1 MFKEFDM
8 SLHAVRC
15 SIVWLVLCP
24 FEEVPRAQR
33 ELEIVSKKG
42 YFIHIVDATNA
53 VSKKNEI
60 EGQNCS
66 FHHIKMPKMKS
77 SEQGGILYFCKSFLH
92 YLHYYLSAFVL
103 LLSLQRKSK
112 IIGIHCFH
120 LYTLPLGVAFK
131 KILKCQLIYDAYEF
145 SYFYF
150 KRYVPGIL
158 VPFLCRIEGKLSHKA
173 DLVLTW
179 WKTQDKFFQKYYGLR
194 TTIFPNL
201 LPPRFVKKP
210 FSFNRERE
218 KLGVSLHDFVVLFA
232 GSMLPRQYRLF
243 ELLDAAKILKS
254 SSHVTN
260 IKLLFASAD
269 PADPVKAYARKI
281 GIYEHCKFLG
291 NVPYNEISK
300 LCLVSD
306 VVYAEVEPTLNQL
319 VLPSAKIFEAMLCKK
334 PVITC
339 HIGEKSKLVNKAKCG
354 LTIKPEVEEIAK
366 ALLKFVENKKMRLRM
381 GINGYE
387 YYVKN
392 YSWEKYSRIFLS
404 AYEKILFPKSIK

>member
-1 MFKEFDM
+1 M
-8 SLHAVRC
+8 
-15 SIVWLVLCP
+15 LCP
-24 FEEVPRAQR
+24 FEEIPRAQR

-42 YFIHIVDATNA
+42 YFIHIVDVTNV
-53 VSKKNEI
+53 VSEKNEL

-66 FHHIKMPKMKS
+66 FHHIMMPNMKS
-77 SEQGGILYFCKSFLH
+77 SEQGGILHFSKSFSY

-120 LYTLPLGVAFK
+120 FYTLPLGVVFK
-131 KILKCQLIYDAYEF
+131 KISKCRLIYDAYEF

-150 KRYVPGIL
+150 KRYAPGIL
-158 VPFLCRIEGKLSHKA
+158 IPLLCGIEGKLSHEA

-179 WKTQDKFFQKYYGLR
+179 WRTQDRFFQKYYGLR

-201 LPPRFVKKP
+201 LPPSFVKKS

-218 KLGVSLHDFVVLFA
+218 KLGLSPYDFVVLFA
-232 GSMLPRQYRLF
+232 GSMLPRQYKLF
-243 ELLDAAKILKS
+243 ELLDAVKILRS
-254 SSHVTN
+254 RSRVTN

-269 PADPVKAYARKI
+269 PTDTVKAYARKI

-306 VVYAEVEPTLNQL
+306 VVYAEAEPTLNQL

-334 PVITC
+334 PVLTC
-339 HIGEKSKLVNKAKCG
+339 HLGEKMKIVNEARCG
-354 LTIKPEVEEIAK
+354 LAIKPEASEMAE
-366 ALLKFVENKKMRLRM
+366 ALLTFIKNGKMGEEM
-381 GINGYE
+381 GMNGYR
-387 YYVKN
+387 YYIKN
-392 YSWEKYSRIFLS
+392 FSWKRYSEIFLS
-404 AYEKILFPKSIK
+404 AYEELFD